1 MIIFDHAAV
10 LQNQNLLMNRYA
22 PDYVDYRDEQEKMER
37 GISWEDKVGINVEPR
52 RSPWRTANEDTESAN
67 PRVSES
73 QVPATVQN
81 ASVIATSGGTGG
93 GSASISNSALIA
105 AITSPEV
112 IQAILNALPVAEFE
126 CPA

>member
-22 PDYVDYRDEQEKMER
+22 PDYVDYRDEQKKMER
-37 GISWEDKVGINVEPR
+37 GISWEDKVGIKVEPR

-112 IQAILNALPVAEFE
+112 IQAILNALPVVEFE